1 MLNWLSHPG
10 APSFIL
16 MYFKTEFKTHTAGIG
31 GPSEYLGLGVE
42 RSGLHSRKITLLAGQ
57 DDSEVNPT
65 GTMQGQEPRSH
76 GQQILGTGCKES
88 PRRPRGAGGEQRGKA
103 GKPCPGNLDP
113 QPGGKLGGS
122 KAVPVRQDGFQVT
135 LGRGC
140 RETWQVLEG
149 LHGAR
154 PERLEKPRVRR
165 RGLLAE
171 TTGGRMDGWGATKGR
186 PQPGET
192 GHELSEGPT
201 RGPGVRGSMGSA

>member
-1 MLNWLSHPG
+1 MTQRLTP
-10 APSFIL
+10 
-16 MYFKTEFKTHTAGIG
+16 
-31 GPSEYLGLGVE
+31 
-42 RSGLHSRKITLLAGQ
+42 RGQ
-57 DDSEVNPT
+57 CR
-65 GTMQGQEPRSH
+65 GRSH
-76 GQQILGTGCKES
+76 GATVSRFWGLAARKA
-88 PRRPRGAGGEQRGKA
+88 RGAPWSRRRGEGGEQCGKA

-165 RGLLAE
+165 RGLLVE
-171 TTGGRMDGWGATKGR
+171 TTDGRVGGNQGQATAG
-186 PQPGET
+186 
-192 GHELSEGPT
+192 
-201 RGPGVRGSMGSA
+201 